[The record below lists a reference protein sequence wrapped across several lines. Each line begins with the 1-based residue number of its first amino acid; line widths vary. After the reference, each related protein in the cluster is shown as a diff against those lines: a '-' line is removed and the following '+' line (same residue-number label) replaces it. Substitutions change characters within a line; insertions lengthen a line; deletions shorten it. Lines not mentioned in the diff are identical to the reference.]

1 MINASFL
8 KQTWALTVRELKHW
22 YRVKIQIFMALLQP
36 IVWLGLFGQAFQLNK
51 LFMPTDLPPGSFPQ
65 PDLSIIFAGAP
76 DYFSYMAVGMFAVIV
91 LFTCM
96 FGGTSIVWDRRF
108 GFLDKLRAS
117 PIPRGVIPVSR
128 IGSTVIRAMIQML
141 IVFLIALLFAYV
153 PGLTGLS
160 LSPDFMAIDF
170 VGLIVV
176 MLLLAVAFASLF
188 ITIALAVE
196 NQDTLFAVIN
206 LLNLPIMFASAALF
220 PTTLMPDWLKTVA
233 NYNPLTLAVDAARI
247 FVFHNP
253 NPIYGI
259 WTDIGGLSV
268 FALVLLCI
276 SIIASR
282 KLLGAR

>member
-1 MINASFL
+1 
-8 KQTWALTVRELKHW
+8 
-22 YRVKIQIFMALLQP
+22 
-36 IVWLGLFGQAFQLNK
+36 
-51 LFMPTDLPPGSFPQ
+51 
-65 PDLSIIFAGAP
+65 
-76 DYFSYMAVGMFAVIV
+76 
-91 LFTCM
+91 
-96 FGGTSIVWDRRF
+96 
-108 GFLDKLRAS
+108 
-117 PIPRGVIPVSR
+117 
-128 IGSTVIRAMIQML
+128 
-141 IVFLIALLFAYV
+141 
-153 PGLTGLS
+153 
-160 LSPDFMAIDF
+160 
-170 VGLIVV
+170 
-176 MLLLAVAFASLF
+176 F